1 MVYIRY
7 DEDTKVITFMHKMP
21 FDKVNGMGKSKEEL
35 EKTGVF
41 VDECPEPE
49 KKTGFAP
56 VSMYSE
62 ETKSIYYDYLKKH
75 GDTMYEA
82 VDGAAEKEANAELLQ
97 GYTEQSNV
105 NVVKEMVDMITI
117 TRAYEA
123 NQKVIRSYDSM
134 LNQAVNNVGKV
145 GN

>member
-49 KKTGFAP
+49 KKTGFSP
-56 VSMYSE
+56 VAMYSE
-62 ETKSIYYDYLKKH
+62 ETKSIYYDYKPIPVPSDERL
-75 GDTMYEA
+75 
-82 VDGAAEKEANAELLQ
+82 
-97 GYTEQSNV
+97 
-105 NVVKEMVDMITI
+105 DMLEDAINYLI
-117 TRAYEA
+117 
-123 NQKVIRSYDSM
+123 M
-134 LNQAVNNVGKV
+134 G
-145 GN
+145 GM